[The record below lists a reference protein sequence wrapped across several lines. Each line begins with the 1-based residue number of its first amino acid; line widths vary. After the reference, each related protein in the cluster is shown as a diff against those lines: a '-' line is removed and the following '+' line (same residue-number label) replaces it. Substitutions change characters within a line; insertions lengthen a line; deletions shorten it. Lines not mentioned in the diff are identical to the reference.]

1 MGSDSSLK
9 TVFLIHTGACNL
21 LCSYCFNDGAE
32 PELLSFDTI
41 ARFLDFRLEKY
52 GKGGSVIHFGGEP
65 LFNRDVIIKTIKAYP
80 FLSHQIVT
88 NGTMIDTAFLEEILP
103 YNVEFEISIDGDYET
118 TSRKRSISPS
128 DFKRIMSIIRF
139 IQTHKG
145 DEAVYSSTVADPESC
160 LTLSSSVKFLAQEA
174 GLRSIGWNL
183 ARGMGYRYDP
193 AALSRELG
201 RAYQY
206 ADEERIRF
214 YCVIP
219 LCKGDACQHRSSISA
234 LTAWGDVLSEQ
245 NVYAFRKCRYDVYE
259 SFLLGTVESLH
270 TLAEPAPV
278 SSSLCSKKQR
288 GECTGRYC
296 TYLQLEELLDP
307 SASAKECAVI
317 SLALSSISDQVE
329 AYYQG
334 LFRRETAH

>member
-1 MGSDSSLK
+1 MGLNRNLR

-41 ARFLDFRLEKY
+41 SRFLDFKLDRY
-52 GKGGSVIHFGGEP
+52 GKEGSVIHFGGEP
-65 LFNRDVIIKTIKAYP
+65 LFNRDVIIRTIKAYP

-88 NGTMIDTAFLEEILP
+88 NGTMLDTAFLEEILP
-103 YNVEFEISIDGDYET
+103 YDVEFEISIDGDWAT

-128 DFKRIMSIIRF
+128 DFKRILSIINF

-145 DEAVYSSTVADPESC
+145 DEAVYSSAVADHETYH
-160 LTLSSSVKFLAQEA
+160 TLSSSIKFLAREA

-183 ARGMGYRYDP
+183 ARGIGCRYDP
-193 AALSRELG
+193 EVLSRELG
-201 RAYQY
+201 RVYQF

-219 LCKGDACQHRSSISA
+219 LCSGDACQHRSSISA
-234 LTAWGDVLSEQ
+234 LTPWGDVLSEQ
-245 NVYAFRKCRYDVYE
+245 NVYAFRKSRYDVYE
-259 SFLLGTVESLH
+259 KFLLGTVDSLD
-270 TLAEPAPV
+270 TLAESAPV
-278 SSSLCSKKQR
+278 SSSFCSSRQK
-288 GECTGRYC
+288 GECRGRYC

-307 SASAKECAVI
+307 AASVKECTVI
-317 SLALSSISDQVE
+317 SEALSSISDQVE
-329 AYYQG
+329 AYYHG
-334 LFRRETAH
+334 LISRGDVR